1 MTKVLQILKEAT
13 IVGLSVV
20 IMGVLIRCL
29 MRYTPLHVKRDPELE
44 KNREHW
50 NKYHK
55 GEVSLFLIGFLL
67 HILFEYTKIN
77 KYYCKEGNACKEI
90 VN

>member
-1 MTKVLQILKEAT
+1 MTSLINVLKEAT

-20 IMGVLIRCL
+20 FIGVIVRCI
-29 MRYTPLHVKRDPELE
+29 MRYTPLHVKRDATSDTE

-50 NKYHK
+50 NKYYK

-67 HILFEYTKIN
+67 HFVFEYTKLN
-77 KYYCKEGNACKEI
+77 KYYCEEGNACRK
-90 VN
+90 